1 MHRRKT
7 AWIIMVVLA
16 GSAGIIGL
24 AFATAASGRG
34 IGARSGI
41 GTCLTISQIPA
52 NEEMDKQVPI

>member
-1 MHRRKT
+1 
-7 AWIIMVVLA
+7 MVVLA